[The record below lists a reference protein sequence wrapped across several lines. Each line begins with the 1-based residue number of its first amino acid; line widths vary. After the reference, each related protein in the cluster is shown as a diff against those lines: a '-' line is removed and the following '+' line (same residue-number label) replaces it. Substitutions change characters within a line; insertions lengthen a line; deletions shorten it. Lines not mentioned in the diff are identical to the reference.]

1 MIDINH
7 LQCNKVDQGFKQIT
21 LHNEQRCNVA
31 ATDGSVDSDLP
42 PDTVGYADGETAS
55 LTAQRFGPTF
65 MNLIIG
71 NVNTT

>member
-1 MIDINH
+1 M
-7 LQCNKVDQGFKQIT
+7 
-21 LHNEQRCNVA
+21 A

-42 PDTVGYADGETAS
+42 PDAVGYADGETPAN

-65 MNLIIG
+65 MNLTVG

>member
-1 MIDINH
+1 M
-7 LQCNKVDQGFKQIT
+7 
-21 LHNEQRCNVA
+21 A

-65 MNLIIG
+65 MNLIVG